1 MLFLTL
7 LYIAF
12 TVLVIATVSAKRK
25 FIFIPAILVTVGFL
39 FCAIFFKF
47 AFGNILYV
55 VWLLW
60 VSVLCIKMC
69 RDLFKHYRETAKR
82 KIERKNELHN
92 ELAINNERLITR
104 KKQLDKKSFAILH
117 IYEIIKDMSGMLK
130 IEEMAQALS
139 RFLNEHFSFTRCYLA
154 VPYYTQEER
163 PMEKVYRILTSDK
176 PSAEECHHKD
186 LEDWVSNVIDFAKKR
201 KSGRTIKTKDPI
213 RETLGIDKNIKHLD
227 IISLTVEKKIIAVLL
242 IEDLQETQRE
252 NFFILAS
259 QLSMEL
265 KKASLYE
272 NVERLSITDGLTEVY
287 LRRYFTDRLSEEVER
302 AKRHNLKFAILMLDL
317 DHFKKC
323 NDTYG
328 HMVGDVVLK
337 ETASTIKENVREID
351 LVARYG
357 GEEFSIL
364 LPDTDKENALQV
376 AERIRKAI
384 ESKTIVAYDEAL
396 KETISIGIS
405 IYPIDSQKIV
415 DLINKADKALYRS
428 KQNGRNRVTTFSKS
442 PS

>member
-1 MLFLTL
+1 ME
-7 LYIAF
+7 
-12 TVLVIATVSAKRK
+12 
-25 FIFIPAILVTVGFL
+25 TVG
-39 FCAIFFKF
+39 
-47 AFGNILYV
+47 
-55 VWLLW
+55 
-60 VSVLCIKMC
+60 
-69 RDLFKHYRETAKR
+69 
-82 KIERKNELHN
+82 
-92 ELAINNERLITR
+92 
-104 KKQLDKKSFAILH
+104 
-117 IYEIIKDMSGMLK
+117 
-130 IEEMAQALS
+130 
-139 RFLNEHFSFTRCYLA
+139 
-154 VPYYTQEER
+154 
-163 PMEKVYRILTSDK
+163 
-176 PSAEECHHKD
+176 
-186 LEDWVSNVIDFAKKR
+186 WVSNVIDFAKKG
-201 KSGRTIKTKDPI
+201 KSGHTIKTKDPI
-213 RETLGIDKNIKHLD
+213 RERLGIDKNIKHLD

-242 IEDLQETQRE
+242 IEDLKETQRE